1 MIFLAKRYESN
12 SAICRNTSS
21 PYEYMLENAVI
32 NGETIPAFNI
42 GGELR
47 LCLPRILR
55 QILGQYHWE
64 QECDL
69 YYVKAFMI
77 MQT

>member
-1 MIFLAKRYESN
+1 MIE
-12 SAICRNTSS
+12 NTI
-21 PYEYMLENAVI
+21 I

-64 QECDL
+64 QECDFYFTNAIL
-69 YYVKAFMI
+69 L
-77 MQT
+77 